1 MSHPALT
8 ATYAALLAILYL
20 ALTLWVS
27 AGRFGLGVL
36 HGDGG
41 RPGLNRRIRAHG
53 NFAEYV
59 PLALL
64 LCALLEGRGA
74 APATLHLLL
83 APLMLGRLLHPFGM
97 TAGENTP
104 RQFLCRGLGS
114 LLTWLVLLAAA
125 LLLLLG

>member
-1 MSHPALT
+1 MSYPALT
-8 ATYAALLAILYL
+8 ATYAALLALVYL

-27 AGRFGLGVL
+27 AGRVRLRVL

-41 RPGLNRRIRAHG
+41 QPLLNRRIRAHG
-53 NFAEYV
+53 NFAEFV

-64 LCALLEGRGA
+64 LCALLEARGA

-83 APLMLGRLLHPFGM
+83 APLLAARIAHPFGM
-97 TAGENTP
+97 VAGENTP

-125 LLLLLG
+125 LLLLLA